1 MTCLHARIKK
11 SILLRL
17 RYPEEVKEG
26 EDDLDEE
33 VVLGKAS
40 GRGRAVPDGD
50 GHVVLV
56 PSSTAVP
63 APLGRLTGVLFA
75 AAGFDPEGAPEVL
88 PEEHEDER
96 VEHCHCR
103 REKTV
108 KSHRLT
114 DVSPLLNY
122 FLKQIGLHTV
132 V

>member
-1 MTCLHARIKK
+1 MKM
-11 SILLRL
+11 SILLGL

-56 PSSTAVP
+56 PSSAAVP

-88 PEEHEDER
+88 PEQHEDER
-96 VEHCHCR
+96 VEHCHWR
-103 REKTV
+103 RGRGSETTYF
-108 KSHRLT
+108 HRRPLYLT
-114 DVSPLLNY
+114 
-122 FLKQIGLHTV
+122 K
-132 V
+132 